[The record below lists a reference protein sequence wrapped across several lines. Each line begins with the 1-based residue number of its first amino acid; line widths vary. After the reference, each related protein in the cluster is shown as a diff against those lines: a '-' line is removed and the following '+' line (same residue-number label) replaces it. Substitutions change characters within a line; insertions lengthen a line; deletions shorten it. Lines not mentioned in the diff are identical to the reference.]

1 MRSRRLYSEKVTA
14 GRRTYFLDL
23 KETGPGER
31 CLTITESK
39 RVGEDQFERH
49 GVLVAQEDL
58 EEFWRGLEALLLCAG
73 LLQRTELDW
82 RHGKHSVKE
91 AHDAVVVPQEAF
103 EEIRAEYPKAYER
116 WTEEEDANLK
126 QAYETC
132 KEIEALANTFQ
143 RQPGA
148 IRSRLTKLGLR
159 ESV

>member
-1 MRSRRLYSEKVTA
+1 MKGRRLYSEKVTA

-23 KETGPGER
+23 RETGPGER

-58 EEFWRGLEALLLCAG
+58 EEFWRGLEALLLRAG
-73 LLQRTELDW
+73 LLQRTELEW
-82 RHGKHSVKE
+82 RHGKHSVKK
-91 AHDAVVVPQEAF
+91 ANDAEVAPQKGF
-103 EEIRAEYPKAYER
+103 EEIRAKYPKAYER

-126 QAYETC
+126 QAYQKC
-132 KEIEALANTFQ
+132 KEIETLANTFQ
-143 RQPGA
+143 RQPGS
-148 IRSRLTKLGLR
+148 IRSRLMKLGLM